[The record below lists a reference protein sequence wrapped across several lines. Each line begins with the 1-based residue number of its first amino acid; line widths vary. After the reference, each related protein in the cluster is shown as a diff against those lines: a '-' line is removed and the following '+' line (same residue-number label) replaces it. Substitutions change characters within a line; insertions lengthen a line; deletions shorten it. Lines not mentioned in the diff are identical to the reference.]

1 MRQAPYKLH
10 REGERLRTPSREEH
24 FHSWLIR
31 SVLGT
36 GISPLRYDQIFPA
49 LGIYLRWCWGGGDL
63 VKESYR

>member
-10 REGERLRTPSREEH
+10 REGETLRDRSRREH
-24 FHSWLIR
+24 LHSWLIR
-31 SVLGT
+31 SVPGT